1 MEQSVLSL
9 LSSDGSQHTCFVVKS
24 THPDG
29 RYERRWEAAHEDA
42 APRQHQRRQWG
53 SLSRRR
59 TGHGDAQFA
68 EVDIGT
74 ITGAPPVTIT
84 ISDQDFGRYGGVRT
98 RDAGRR
104 PSRPW
109 SSGDQR
115 DAGYH
120 ADRGSGWSKARLG
133 SGKTAEGKGKAL
145 DAPMAQKKTDDAM
158 AETCEANDGVELAR
172 KKGGP
177 KTGLSTNME
186 MLLHNLTLTLSTMW
200 SEAVKVVEKIEEEVC
215 GTMRN
220 AETAAHRKTR

>member
-1 MEQSVLSL
+1 MTE
-9 LSSDGSQHTCFVVKS
+9 DGKLHTK
-24 THPDG
+24 T
-29 RYERRWEAAHEDA
+29 
-42 APRQHQRRQWG
+42 QRRGNTRGDSGDRTQ
-53 SLSRRR
+53 RRR

-84 ISDQDFGRYGGVRT
+84 ITDQDFGRYGGVRT

-104 PSRPW
+104 PSRPC

-120 ADRGSGWSKARLG
+120 ADRGSGWSKAGLG

-177 KTGLSTNME
+177 KTGLPTNME
-186 MLLHNLTLTLSTMW
+186 MLLNNLTLPCLR
-200 SEAVKVVEKIEEEVC
+200 C
-215 GTMRN
+215 GARQWRWWWRKSRKKS
-220 AETAAHRKTR
+220 AAQ